1 MNSLKKYSLH
11 GVVLLMIALTAL
23 SSCKKDNYYLDSGLA
38 NPYFDGNVVDY
49 LNAQPFYFDSVAAI
63 VKLSGM
69 EDIFTSDTVT
79 FFAPT
84 DYSILNLI
92 KSTNSY
98 LYSGG
103 FDTIRTLQDVPP
115 EIWRKYL
122 SVYLFH
128 GANQL
133 KDYPQIDYSL
143 LINFPG
149 QMYYSW
155 DNQPMN
161 IGVVYNSDNGVK
173 YVGYRQLS
181 ISYIPDAAAPTA
193 NWTTSFVASCN
204 ILTKNGVVHVLSAN
218 HATFGFAPGKFAQDV
233 QAVFA
238 NSGK

>member
-1 MNSLKKYSLH
+1 MNSLKKYTLQ
-11 GVVLLMIALTAL
+11 GTLLLVIALTGF

-38 NPYFDGNVVDY
+38 NPYFDGTVVDY
-49 LNAQPFYFDSVAAI
+49 LNAKPFYFDSVAAI
-63 VKLSGM
+63 VKLAGM

-84 DYSILNLI
+84 DYSIQNLI
-92 KSTNSY
+92 KATNSS

-122 SVYLFH
+122 SIYLFH

-149 QMYYSW
+149 QTYYSW

-161 IGVVYNSDNGVK
+161 IGVIYNSDNGVK

-193 NWTTSFVASCN
+193 NWSTSLVASCN

-218 HATFGFAPGKFAQDV
+218 HAVFGFGAGKFTQDV
-233 QAVFA
+233 QAIFA